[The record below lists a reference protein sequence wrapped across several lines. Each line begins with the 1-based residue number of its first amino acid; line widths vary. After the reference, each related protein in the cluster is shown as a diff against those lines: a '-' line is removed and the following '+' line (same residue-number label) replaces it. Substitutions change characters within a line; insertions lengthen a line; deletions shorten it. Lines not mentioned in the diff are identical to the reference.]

1 MIRGK
6 GGLEFSPC
14 VLWSVRLFRSLP
26 ARRHGRLAHRP
37 TAAAPL
43 PLGHPAACE
52 RCVAPEWLSLAG
64 DRGNRRRWVR
74 LFAQAW
80 RDRKFSFQKHPPVR
94 NHKSPIRERGLPGAP
109 QCYSFSDDRPTAS
122 NIRLT
127 TSISWR
133 PVSGSRVALAIFASS
148 FVRQFHDIELCCHSG
163 PPSRTALP
171 RTAGTRE
178 QQPRG
183 PAPEASVNDIDQCRR
198 APRAGSF
205 GRMAL
210 IEHRPGDIA
219 PNAGEYPANMR
230 N

>member
-1 MIRGK
+1 MFLLCLLTRTRRAFRPFHRRSHVREPRPCRVDADRFMIRGK

-163 PPSRTALP
+163 PPIEDSSPADSRNTRATAT
-171 RTAGTRE
+171 RSGTRG
-178 QQPRG
+178 QRQ
-183 PAPEASVNDIDQCRR
+183 
-198 APRAGSF
+198 
-205 GRMAL
+205 
-210 IEHRPGDIA
+210 
-219 PNAGEYPANMR
+219 
-230 N
+230 